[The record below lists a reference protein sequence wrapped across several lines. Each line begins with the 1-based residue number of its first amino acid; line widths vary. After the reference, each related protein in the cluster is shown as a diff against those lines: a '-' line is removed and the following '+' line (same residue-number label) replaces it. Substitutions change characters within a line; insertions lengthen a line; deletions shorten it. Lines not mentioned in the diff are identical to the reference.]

1 MNLNNYLLNGSVFAK
16 VTVNGKEPFG
26 SETELLTAKTITTTA
41 IATRL
46 KEKGREDISATWC
59 STECR
64 RTSVGAIG
72 RAA

>member
-46 KEKGREDISATWC
+46 KEKG
-59 STECR
+59 
-64 RTSVGAIG
+64 
-72 RAA
+72 